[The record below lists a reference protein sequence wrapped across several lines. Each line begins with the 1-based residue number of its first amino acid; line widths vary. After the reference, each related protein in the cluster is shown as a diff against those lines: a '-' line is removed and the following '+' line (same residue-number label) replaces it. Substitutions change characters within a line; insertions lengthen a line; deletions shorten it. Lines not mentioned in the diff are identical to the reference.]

1 MIRIKYTSPKKKQE
15 IVEAIMDVFNDVQKT
30 LEDENQR
37 NERNYGRYIAMM
49 DLLQRVK
56 IYEKEECKWMLVQTE
71 L

>member
-56 IYEKEECKWMLVQTE
+56 IYEKEECK
-71 L
+71 